1 MKYSV
6 FSVSTPD
13 LEPFEFIDTLKELG
27 YNGVEWRIAE
37 IPKEIKGESPTS
49 WGNNLCTI
57 DPATTN
63 EELESLKAYT
73 EKSGLEVVSLNP
85 YLKVGDLE
93 GTENVM
99 RMAKTLGAKQI
110 RLGQAWYDRSV
121 NYNDLFAQAV
131 KYLHG
136 VEELSQTY
144 GVKGLV
150 ETHHLT
156 INPSA
161 GLAHRLVD
169 GFNPEHI
176 GIMYD
181 PGNLVYEGY
190 ENFRKGLELIAPY
203 LSHVHVK
210 NVNWLKMEQPE
221 DGKAWAS
228 LPEGEV
234 DWKQALIDLRSV
246 GYDGYLGFEDF
257 SKSKPTRELLQFN
270 IDYIRNLVSEVY
282 ELV

>member
-13 LEPFEFIDTLKELG
+13 LKPFELIDTLKQCG
-27 YNGVEWRIAE
+27 YDGVEWRVAE
-37 IPKEIKGESPTS
+37 LPQEVKGESPTS
-49 WGNNLCTI
+49 WRNNLCTI
-57 DPATTN
+57 DPNATDS
-63 EELESLKAYT
+63 ELESLKSYT
-73 EKSGLEVVSLNP
+73 EGKGLEVISLNP
-85 YLKVGDLE
+85 YLKVGDVA

-99 RMAKTLGAKQI
+99 RMAKKLGAKHI

-121 NYNDLFAQAV
+121 NYNDLFAKAV

-136 VEELSQTY
+136 VQELSQTY

-169 GFNPEHI
+169 GFNPENI

-190 ENFRKGLELIAPY
+190 ENYRKGLELIAPY

-221 DGKAWAS
+221 DGKAWES
-228 LPEGEV
+228 LPDGAV
-234 DWKQALIDLRSV
+234 DWKQVLIDLKSV
-246 GYDGYLGFEDF
+246 GYDRYLGFEDF
-257 SKSKPTRELLQFN
+257 SKSKPTKEQLQFN
-270 IDYIRNLVSEVY
+270 IDYIRSLLE
-282 ELV
+282 EI

>member
-13 LEPFEFIDTLKELG
+13 LKPLELIDTLKASG
-27 YNGVEWRIAE
+27 YDGVEWRVAE
-37 IPKEIKGESPTS
+37 LPQEVKGESPTS
-49 WGNNLCTI
+49 WRNNLCTI
-57 DPATTN
+57 DPNATD
-63 EELESLKAYT
+63 EELASLKAYT
-73 EKSGLEVVSLNP
+73 EENAIEVVSLNP
-85 YLKVGDLE
+85 YLKVGDLA
-93 GTENVM
+93 GTGNVM
-99 RMAKTLGAKQI
+99 RMAQKLGAKQI
-110 RLGQAWYDRSV
+110 RLGQAWYDRSA
-121 NYNDLFAQAV
+121 NYNELFDQAV

-136 VEELSQTY
+136 VEELSKSF

-169 GFNPEHI
+169 GFDPKNI

-181 PGNLVYEGY
+181 PGNMVYEGY
-190 ENFRKGLELIAPY
+190 ENYRKGLELIAPY

-228 LPEGEV
+228 LPEGAV
-234 DWKQALIDLRSV
+234 DWKQVLIDLKSV

-257 SKSKPTRELLQFN
+257 SQSKPSRELLQFN
-270 IDYIRNLVSEVY
+270 IDYIRNLLAEI
-282 ELV
+282 